1 MCVVGIQCTPQQRP
15 PPSLSLSDGQ
25 IARSSSFCFLEVVFV
40 EQSPRGGFCF
50 WGSVAAAVRDGNGM
64 NGISIGKET
73 ETPLKMWPASD
84 RSQTV
89 KLEEKSDSGFAEET
103 GSLCLYTTRLYVLHR
118 AGVQLHG
125 RALPPRRFKFMV
137 LMFFL
142 HNTLRR
148 EVDGALAER
157 GEKRLFAVHSIYL
170 LSPRARFLLFCHS
183 GFCCSYLSSFAAVV
197 CCCCSL
203 EKLSL
208 STHKA
213 SASFLLLQGEILEG
227 VKPLLQ
233 LQITLLYG
241 PFGSHSDNYERTA
254 ARRRQTDR

>member
-1 MCVVGIQCTPQQRP
+1 
-15 PPSLSLSDGQ
+15 
-25 IARSSSFCFLEVVFV
+25 
-40 EQSPRGGFCF
+40 
-50 WGSVAAAVRDGNGM
+50 M

-170 LSPRARFLLFCHS
+170 LSPRALFAFLPLWFLLFL
-183 GFCCSYLSSFAAVV
+183 FVV
-197 CCCCSL
+197 LCGRCLLLLQPRETFSQH
-203 EKLSL
+203 
-208 STHKA
+208 THKA
-213 SASFLLLQGEILEG
+213 SASFLLL
-227 VKPLLQ
+227 LLQ
-233 LQITLLYG
+233 
-241 PFGSHSDNYERTA
+241 ERYWRA
-254 ARRRQTDR
+254 